1 MVANVAQRRL
11 RALFRPGRFSRVLPT
26 SRLALA
32 SILAVVVITAAAFAG
47 AQDDDSRLV
56 AIGDIHGAGS
66 AVRAVLQKAGLIDQQ
81 DQWIGGRATLVQ
93 TGDYTDRG
101 PDVRSVMDLL
111 MRIEDQADDAGG
123 RVEVLLGNHETM
135 NLTAAV
141 RDATPAIFASFADN
155 RSDDRLEEA
164 VRAYEEYVEAREESL
179 GRPLPDH
186 QTREEWMAAH
196 PPGFLEYMDALG
208 PDGVYGR
215 WLRSKSVAVKIDD
228 TVFLHGGLSVDN
240 DAESISEVVERA
252 ADDLERFDDHR
263 QHLVERGI
271 ILPFSTYEEIFE
283 AVALELEA
291 WNSRFFPGPPAPGRS
306 PPTLTPGDRKHL
318 DVLID
323 LQSVG
328 SWSIFDS
335 EGPVWFRGFA
345 QWSEDEGQVA
355 TTTVLD
361 RFGVKRAVAG
371 HTPTSTRRIV
381 SRFDNRVFLIDTGM
395 LTSVYRG
402 QPAALELSERGVT
415 AIYLAGREPIVP

>member
-1 MVANVAQRRL
+1 MVADVAQRCL
-11 RALFRPGRFSRVLPT
+11 RALFRPGRFSRAVPF

-32 SILAVVVITAAAFAG
+32 STLAVVLIAAAG
-47 AQDDDSRLV
+47 AQEDESRLV

-66 AVRAVLQKAGLIDQQ
+66 AVRAVLQKAGLIDQE
-81 DQWIGGRATLVQ
+81 DHWIGGRATLVQ

-111 MRIEDQADDAGG
+111 MRIEDEADDAGG

-135 NLTAAV
+135 NLTAEV
-141 RDATPAIFASFADN
+141 RDATLAIFASFADS
-155 RSDDRLEEA
+155 RSADRREEA
-164 VRAYEEYVEAREESL
+164 ARAYEEYVEARVESL

-228 TVFLHGGLSVDN
+228 TVFLHGGLSVEN
-240 DAESISEVVERA
+240 DAESVSEVVERA
-252 ADDLERFDDHR
+252 SDEIERFDDHR
-263 QHLVERGI
+263 RHLVERGI
-271 ILPFSTYEEIFE
+271 ILPFSTYGEILT

-291 WNSRFFPGPPAPGRS
+291 WNIRFFPGPPAPGRS
-306 PPTLTPGDRKHL
+306 SLRLTPNAREDL

-323 LQSVG
+323 LQSIG
-328 SWSIFDS
+328 SWSVFDP

-355 TTTVLD
+355 TTTVFD
-361 RFGVKRAVAG
+361 RFGVTRAVAG

-381 SRFDNRVFLIDTGM
+381 SRFDNRLFLIDTGM
-395 LTSVYRG
+395 LTTVYRG